1 LFVRPIVAQVNI
13 RVDERSYYVP
23 PKHGHFQTKFK
34 TFNAPMN
41 ISIAHAADSKPALLG
56 VCAKNTL
63 GAIDVTLDSLY
74 TGTFD
79 VRSRA
84 ATTLVHET
92 FAPDGV
98 ANNEHKL
105 HFDQQSSESTRGWIG
120 DHRRPE
126 EFDRHALGR
135 VELVNSLSPIN
146 LHLAR
151 LRLSNAERR

>member
-1 LFVRPIVAQVNI
+1 
-13 RVDERSYYVP
+13 
-23 PKHGHFQTKFK
+23 
-34 TFNAPMN
+34 MN
-41 ISIAHAADSKPALLG
+41 ISIAHAAASKPALLE

-63 GAIDVTLDSLY
+63 GAIDFTLDSLY

-84 ATTLVHET
+84 AKTLVQET
-92 FAPDGV
+92 FALDSV
-98 ANNEHKL
+98 AENEHKL
-105 HFDQQSSESTRGWIG
+105 HFDQQSTEWTRGWIG

-126 EFDRHALGR
+126 EFDRHTLGR

-151 LRLSNAERR
+151 LRPSNVERQ